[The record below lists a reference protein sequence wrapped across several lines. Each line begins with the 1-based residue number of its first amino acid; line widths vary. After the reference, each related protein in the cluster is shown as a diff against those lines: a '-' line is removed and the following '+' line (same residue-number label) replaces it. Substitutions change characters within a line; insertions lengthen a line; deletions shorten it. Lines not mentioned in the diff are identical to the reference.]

1 MAYAR
6 AILEKQA
13 DLLMVDAF
21 TIDRD
26 GDGLDAV
33 SFPLLPLLSQ
43 EEGRRF
49 LGSVRVFAC

>member
-49 LGSVRVFAC
+49 LESVRVFAC